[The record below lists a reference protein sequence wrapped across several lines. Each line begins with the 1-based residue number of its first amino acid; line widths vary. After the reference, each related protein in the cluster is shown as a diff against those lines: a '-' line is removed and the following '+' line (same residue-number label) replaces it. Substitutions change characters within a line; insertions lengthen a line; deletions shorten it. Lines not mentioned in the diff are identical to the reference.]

1 MRGNIRLNDYDR
13 MRISASG
20 FARFYFLSLIGIRSA
35 DAFEWIIQFWYEI
48 FQFSKIRELPVER
61 KRIEFVCSPTQLVQL
76 PNWPTVFACI
86 DLNCVVDGQC
96 LGLGVRWTRWTYAS
110 DISSTLWQQ
119 LVHCCASTSHSGD
132 FSTAF
137 FFVCSVA
144 LMLFLVIGQFG
155 NSFSVR

>member
-48 FQFSKIRELPVER
+48 FQFSKIHECQR

-76 PNWPTVFACI
+76 PNWADGV
-86 DLNCVVDGQC
+86 CVYRFKLRGRWSV
-96 LGLGVRWTRWTYAS
+96 LGFGCAMDAPMHW
-110 DISSTLWQQ
+110 IPSSTLWQQ